1 MHAIS
6 FGNPVKGRI
15 RPPGS
20 PFIEGN
26 FRVTAAFAAIDE
38 DHPTAHQG
46 VDIGNG
52 ECGAPIQAMA
62 DGQVSFIQR
71 SNGNPKVAN
80 IVRIQHEFEPNDDVE
95 SGYAHLATISAGI
108 AIGVRVVRGQVIGT
122 LGNTGTRLCH
132 LHLGL
137 KINRIEVDG
146 WPFLE
151 QNQEGEMLKGTN
163 PERLFNRKGRI
174 LRDHTRFRAGP
185 STDDRVITTYAAD
198 TEIAPDFIVDGTPV
212 DGSVK
217 WYGTWG
223 NTTNGSEFGYIHASL
238 VDELTPIESA

>member
-1 MHAIS
+1 MIS
-6 FGNPVKGRI
+6 FGNPVAGRI

-20 PFIEGN
+20 PFIVGD
-26 FRVTAAFAAIDE
+26 FRVTAAFAQIDD

-52 ECGAPIQAMA
+52 RCGEPILAMA

-80 IVRIQHEFEPNDDVE
+80 IVRIQHEFEPHDDVE
-95 SGYAHLATISAGI
+95 SGYAHLATIAAGV
-108 AIGVRVVRGQVIGT
+108 AIGVQVPRGQVIGT
-122 LGNTGTRLCH
+122 LGNTGARLCH
-132 LHLGL
+132 LHIGL
-137 KINRIEVDG
+137 KINRVEVDG

-151 QNQEGEMLKGTN
+151 QNQEGEVLKGTN
-163 PERLFNRKGRI
+163 AARLFNRRGRI

-185 STDDRVITTYAAD
+185 STDDPVLTTYPAG
-198 TEIAPDFIVDGTPV
+198 TEIAPDFVVDGGPV
-212 DGSVK
+212 EGSLK

-223 NTTNGSEFGYIHASL
+223 STAHGQEFGYIHASL
-238 VDELTPIESA
+238 VDELTPIEPA